1 MARNNITLPAH
12 ATIGSEYKL
21 MQRYGTRINCAPVT
35 CPDCQK
41 QRWLTISELHRAM
54 KRGTF
59 SGRCR
64 PCRLASAPLPPH
76 PSVGRSYRKENN
88 YKRGWMATVADVT
101 CPTCGKVRTFPLST
115 MRQQMQLPHFNGQCI
130 KCGQLKSRQAT
141 RNTLRLKFEGKKR
154 IVANGYVAISGSAI
168 PDADLALFEAMRG
181 KGSFIFEHRLVL
193 ARKLGRPLKS
203 NECVD
208 HKDGNKQNNKLRNLR
223 LYRKGTGDPGSI
235 GGHGTYYHEWQMAL
249 AKISALESA
258 I

>member
-12 ATIGSEYKL
+12 TAIGSNYKL
-21 MQRYGTRINCAPVT
+21 MARYGTQINCAPVT
-35 CPDCQK
+35 CPDCRK
-41 QRWLTISELHRAM
+41 ERWLTISELHRAV

-64 PCRLASAPLPPH
+64 PCRQASTPLPLH
-76 PSVGRSYRKENN
+76 PAVSQRYRKETK
-88 YKRGWMATVADVT
+88 YGWMTTVADVT
-101 CPTCGKVRTFPLST
+101 CPTCSKVRTFPLYT

-130 KCGQLKSRQAT
+130 QCGQLNT
-141 RNTLRLKFEGKKR
+141 RAAVRRTLRRKFKGKTR
-154 IVANGYVAISGSAI
+154 IVSTGYVAISSSAI
-168 PDADLALFEAMRG
+168 PLADLELFEAMRG
-181 KGSFIFEHRLVL
+181 KASYVFEHRLVL

-258 I
+258 L